1 MVAQLVLVQSD
12 PKGLVRVRILPGEFF
27 KEVIKMKTILIC
39 VGFGI
44 VFLSVIVVMLRHVNK
59 KLKEA
64 FTPPKPKENK
74 D

>member
-1 MVAQLVLVQSD
+1 
-12 PKGLVRVRILPGEFF
+12 
-27 KEVIKMKTILIC
+27 MKTILIYI
-39 VGFGI
+39 GFGI